1 MEKNQLKRNYHCHFI
16 SNNAGDDDHNKLI
29 IGGLTSNF
37 LIDLYNTSFFLNLD
51 TQFRWP
57 NSYIGVESPSPPPP
71 LSTTQ
76 DIPLTS
82 LFGNKLK
89 K

>member
-1 MEKNQLKRNYHCHFI
+1 MT
-16 SNNAGDDDHNKLI
+16 NKLI

-37 LIDLYNTSFFLNLD
+37 LIHLYKTSFFKNLD

-57 NSYIGVESPSPPPP
+57 NSYIGVESPLPPSLSP
-71 LSTTQ
+71 TQ
-76 DIPLTS
+76 DTPLTS